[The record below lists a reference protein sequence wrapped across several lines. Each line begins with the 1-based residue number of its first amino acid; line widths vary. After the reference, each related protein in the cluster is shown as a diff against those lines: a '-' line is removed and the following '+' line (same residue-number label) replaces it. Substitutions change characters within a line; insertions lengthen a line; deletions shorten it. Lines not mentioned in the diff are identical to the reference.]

1 MPIRRKTRT
10 SKRVESYANRAIKTS
25 RNALLSDICEG
36 MYKEFVLNNHRLPY
50 GHVTKLVDE
59 LKPKES
65 WISRN
70 IINKAF
76 IKYRANQKKMKSCEV
91 GGSSKGVPDS
101 IEIEPNLSTLSDLSN
116 VSNSAISYQKVG
128 RPNGST
134 AARKESKRKKL
145 IDSKNEITKKYV
157 QMMKDT
163 KRNNKARVSKGSLE
177 KLINEVKKKR
187 NIEDNISLLAIRKRV
202 QRNSL
207 ESRHLAGGQVSP
219 LLKIEPVIVSII
231 VQMARMRQC
240 LNPSKGLLLVNS
252 LIRGTKIKQ
261 ELIEWKQKN
270 TPNSTGT
277 DG

>member
-1 MPIRRKTRT
+1 MPIRRKTRI
-10 SKRVESYANRAIKTS
+10 SKRVENYANRAIKTS

-50 GHVTKLVDE
+50 GHVTKLVNE

-116 VSNSAISYQKVG
+116 VSNNAISYQKVG

-145 IDSKNEITKKYV
+145 ID
-157 QMMKDT
+157 
-163 KRNNKARVSKGSLE
+163 
-177 KLINEVKKKR
+177 
-187 NIEDNISLLAIRKRV
+187 
-202 QRNSL
+202 
-207 ESRHLAGGQVSP
+207 
-219 LLKIEPVIVSII
+219 
-231 VQMARMRQC
+231 
-240 LNPSKGLLLVNS
+240 
-252 LIRGTKIKQ
+252 
-261 ELIEWKQKN
+261 
-270 TPNSTGT
+270 
-277 DG
+277 